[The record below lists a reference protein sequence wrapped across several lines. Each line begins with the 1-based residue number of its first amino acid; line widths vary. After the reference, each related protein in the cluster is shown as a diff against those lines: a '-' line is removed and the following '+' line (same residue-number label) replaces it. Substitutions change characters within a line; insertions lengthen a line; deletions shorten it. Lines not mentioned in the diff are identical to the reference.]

1 LMLNRYIRHGRESA
15 QWIESVLLL
24 KLLLK
29 CMQPINFPSQYHL
42 VKNNHMALI
51 EAVNDE
57 LYETRQDKNEIAE
70 QIATLKSHFI
80 KMLDDYGYKIVDENN
95 QEISEEEL
103 IDETA
108 EDTEEELHRIQQQT
122 AIAKQKIAQLAS
134 TNRPGVWYE
143 LYNGED
149 KPVRR
154 LKLSVILT
162 DAAQLIFVD
171 RKGVKVIEKDAEDF
185 ARELEENRSRV
196 LADHS
201 TFDHALGNVI
211 KALAA

>member
-1 LMLNRYIRHGRESA
+1 
-15 QWIESVLLL
+15 
-24 KLLLK
+24 
-29 CMQPINFPSQYHL
+29 
-42 VKNNHMALI
+42 MALI

-80 KMLDDYGYKIVDENN
+80 KMLDDYGYKIVNENN
-95 QEISEEEL
+95 QAISEEEL

-122 AIAKQKIAQLAS
+122 QIAKQKIAQLAS

>member
-1 LMLNRYIRHGRESA
+1 M
-15 QWIESVLLL
+15 
-24 KLLLK
+24 
-29 CMQPINFPSQYHL
+29 

-57 LYETRQDKNEIAE
+57 LYETRQDKTEIAE
-70 QIATLKSHFI
+70 QIATLKSHFV
-80 KMLDDYGYKIVDENN
+80 KMLDDYGYKIVDEDN
-95 QEISEEEL
+95 QQISEAEL

-108 EDTEEELHRIQQQT
+108 DDTEEELHRIQEQT

-134 TNRPGVWYE
+134 TNKPGVWYE